1 MIAVLLLLSISR
13 TAEAHPLHVS
23 IVNITIDGLLVN
35 IQVSTYI
42 DDWETAYFHF
52 FGDTIFMRSYK
63 HINGEWFSSYLN
75 DSFFLST
82 EKGGEKL
89 EPVRDTAYFK
99 DLNLT
104 LEMHIKLN
112 RKPNSLYIYNSILTD
127 IFPDQ
132 TNLLIYSEGGR
143 EKGIRFDYHK
153 KEEVLKLR

>member
-1 MIAVLLLLSISR
+1 
-13 TAEAHPLHVS
+13 LHVS

-35 IQVSTYI
+35 ISVSTYI

-52 FGDTIFMRSYK
+52 FGDTILMRSQR
-63 HINGEWFSSYLN
+63 HINGDWFRSYFE

-82 EKGGEKL
+82 EKGGDKFEF
-89 EPVRDTAYFK
+89 VRDTAYFE
-99 DLNLT
+99 DLRLT

-132 TNLLIYSEGGR
+132 TNLLIYSVGGR
-143 EKGIRFDYHK
+143 EKGIKFDYHK